1 MAITVEDVRYIAELA
16 RLSFSEEEERRLVG
30 EMSAIL
36 DYMKKLSELDTT
48 GVPPMAHVLDLE
60 NVFRE
65 DKAER
70 RISRE
75 EALQNAPDADGTY
88 VRVPKVIE

>member
-65 DKAER
+65 DKAEQ